1 MRRYPVVILAVVCA
15 FLVLGATSG
24 SAARP
29 HMRDPIKPFVADPAV
44 PNTGLA
50 PGGHWTSITAG
61 QAHVTGTPVLTI
73 TGGKAAVCW
82 GSNPTTGA
90 ACDWEGVYDTVD
102 NVWIG
107 AQGPAGSGPIK
118 LWPFDCALGS
128 DIGGLWYG
136 PGEPVWIGWVSGTTD
151 PDFLPLV
158 QKQLLQYDCSGGGGG
173 SVFPVPGGSA
183 TLATSAGTVS
193 SASGGAIDPNNIPAG
208 WAFPYGSINFTVTG
222 LTPGATITVTLT
234 LPGPVTKYFKYQNG
248 VYSQFPGATF
258 SGNEVVLTLTD
269 GGSGDGDQT
278 PGSITDPGLPAIPVR
293 CPAGVTARI
302 LSASTNAGA
311 ITGVF
316 CVNRAGIGTYT
327 QDGRIAPAQ
336 IIKVGNILWFQA
348 NGNNLRNSGY
358 FNTANGASSFVQ
370 TKPISATGK
379 VTSLT

>member
-1 MRRYPVVILAVVCA
+1 
-15 FLVLGATSG
+15 
-24 SAARP
+24 
-29 HMRDPIKPFVADPAV
+29 
-44 PNTGLA
+44 
-50 PGGHWTSITAG
+50 
-61 QAHVTGTPVLTI
+61 
-73 TGGKAAVCW
+73 
-82 GSNPTTGA
+82 
-90 ACDWEGVYDTVD
+90 
-102 NVWIG
+102 
-107 AQGPAGSGPIK
+107 
-118 LWPFDCALGS
+118 
-128 DIGGLWYG
+128 
-136 PGEPVWIGWVSGTTD
+136 
-151 PDFLPLV
+151 
-158 QKQLLQYDCSGGGGG
+158 
-173 SVFPVPGGSA
+173 
-183 TLATSAGTVS
+183 
-193 SASGGAIDPNNIPAG
+193 
-208 WAFPYGSINFTVTG
+208 
-222 LTPGATITVTLT
+222 
-234 LPGPVTKYFKYQNG
+234 
-248 VYSQFPGATF
+248 
-258 SGNEVVLTLTD
+258 VLTLTD